1 MATNRGG
8 SDASDAWL
16 IGSFQR
22 WQLIFPGRRHPRRS
36 GAPKWSDDGMVQ
48 QPVGQ
53 RAPQSSPPLQS
64 AARNKVEIS
73 SHGQGIETSPCL
85 FRVQKKVRW
94 IERGPSSCLVTKR
107 PIKHTGAPLSSS
119 LARSHGEGGGGGI
132 APPVAPLGPRQPG
145 QERHAQ
151 ACIVRPARGGSCWGE
166 NILRVLSGFQV
177 TATSVLLAEAIKQAV
192 TGCVNMTG

>member
-73 SHGQGIETSPCL
+73 SHGQGIETSPGL

-107 PIKHTGAPLSSS
+107 PIKHTEPPSPLAWHVRTGKAAAVASRRRWRRSGHANQAKSGMHRLVSSGRHA
-119 LARSHGEGGGGGI
+119 LARAGGKTFC
-132 APPVAPLGPRQPG
+132 
-145 QERHAQ
+145 
-151 ACIVRPARGGSCWGE
+151 AC
-166 NILRVLSGFQV
+166 
-177 TATSVLLAEAIKQAV
+177 
-192 TGCVNMTG
+192 